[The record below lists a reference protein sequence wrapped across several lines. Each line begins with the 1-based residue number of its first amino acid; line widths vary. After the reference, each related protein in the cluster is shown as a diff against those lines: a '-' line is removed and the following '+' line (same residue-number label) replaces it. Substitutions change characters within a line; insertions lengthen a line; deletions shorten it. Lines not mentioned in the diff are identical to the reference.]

1 MTDRPRVLIAGLIM
15 LACSTGVPAHQVTGG
30 THEHVWRQTD
40 YGKDYR
46 PGHSVNGPQGSI
58 TIWSPT
64 TYNAY
69 GAGKSVHLARPVPYS
84 TPSPSQSSKS
94 QSSTIQSN
102 ASGSDVPQSSVYQ
115 SNTPRIKSLSP
126 RQYGKDFKRDYGK

>member
-1 MTDRPRVLIAGLIM
+1 MTVRIKVLFAGLIV
-15 LACSTGVPAHQVTGG
+15 LACSSAVPAHQVAGG

-58 TIWSPT
+58 TIWSPA

-69 GAGKSVHLARPVPYS
+69 GAGKSVRIARPVPYS
-84 TPSPSQSSKS
+84 KQSQNESNA
-94 QSSTIQSN
+94 IQSV
-102 ASGSDVPQSSVYQ
+102 SPGPYVPQTSEHQ
-115 SNTPRIKSLSP
+115 SNIPRIRSLSP
-126 RQYGKDFKRDYGK
+126 QRYGKEYKREYGK

>member
-1 MTDRPRVLIAGLIM
+1 M

-30 THEHVWRQTD
+30 AHEHVWRQTE

-69 GAGKSVHLARPVPYS
+69 GAGKSVHFARPVPYS
-84 TPSPSQSSKS
+84 TPSPGQSSKS
-94 QSSTIQSN
+94 QSGTIQSN
-102 ASGSDVPQSSVYQ
+102 ASGPDVPHSGVYP

-126 RQYGKDFKRDYGK
+126 GQYGKDFKRDYGK